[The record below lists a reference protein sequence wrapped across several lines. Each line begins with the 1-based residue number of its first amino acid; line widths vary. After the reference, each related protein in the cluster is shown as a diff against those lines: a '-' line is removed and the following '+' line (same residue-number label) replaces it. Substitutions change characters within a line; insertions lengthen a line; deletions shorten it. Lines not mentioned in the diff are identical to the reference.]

1 MEPEKMGGKQMDKIK
16 IKDLEVYCNHGVY
29 KEENVLGQK
38 FLISAILYTDTRLA
52 GTTDDLN
59 RSIDYG
65 KICSTITDFL
75 KEHTYQLIEAAAEQL
90 ARHLLLTVKN
100 LDKISLE
107 IKKPWAPIGLPVET
121 VSVDITRQW
130 HTAYIALGS
139 NMGDKEGYINHAIEG
154 LDEQENCEVVKS
166 SDLIVTA
173 PYGMTEQDE
182 FLNGC
187 FELRSLM
194 YPMELL
200 KLLHKLEKEA
210 KRERT
215 IHWGPRTL
223 DLDIIFYDDI
233 IMDTDKLV
241 IPHKDMCNR
250 EFVLKPLAQIAGGKR
265 HPVSGETVEQLL
277 EKLTKS

>member
-1 MEPEKMGGKQMDKIK
+1 MDKIK

-38 FLISAILYTDTRLA
+38 FLVSAVLYTDTRMA
-52 GTTDDLN
+52 GMTDDLN

-65 KICSTITDFL
+65 KICHTVTEFL
-75 KEHTYQLIEAAAEQL
+75 KEHTYQLIETAAEEL
-90 ARHLLLTVKN
+90 AKHLLLTVKN
-100 LDKISLE
+100 LEKISLE
-107 IKKPWAPIGLPVET
+107 IKKPWAPIGLPVNT
-121 VSVDITRQW
+121 VSVEITRQW

-139 NMGDKEGYINHAIEG
+139 NLGDKEAYLNHAIER
-154 LDEQENCEVVKS
+154 LDEQEDCEVVKS

-173 PYGMTEQDE
+173 PYGMTDQDE

-187 FELRSLM
+187 LELRTLL

-200 KLLHKLEKEA
+200 KLLHKIEKEA

-223 DLDIIFYDDI
+223 DLDIIFYDDLI
-233 IMDTDKLV
+233 LDSEKLV
-241 IPHKDMCNR
+241 IPHADMHNR
-250 EFVLKPLAQIAGGKR
+250 EFVLNPLAQIAKGKR
-265 HPVSGETVEQLL
+265 HPVLGKTVQELL
-277 EKLTKS
+277 QELE